1 MANERNIIVV
11 TINYRTNS
19 RYSNFRLKFL
29 ISQLQFLGSL
39 VLQKSTLRRTT
50 QDSGTNAKLLTGFKK
65 TLSNL
70 EEILRKS

>member
-1 MANERNIIVV
+1 MANERNLIVV
-11 TINYRTNS
+11 TMNYRTNS

-29 ISQLQFLGSL
+29 ISQLQFLVSL
-39 VLQKSTLRRTT
+39 ALQKSTRRRTT